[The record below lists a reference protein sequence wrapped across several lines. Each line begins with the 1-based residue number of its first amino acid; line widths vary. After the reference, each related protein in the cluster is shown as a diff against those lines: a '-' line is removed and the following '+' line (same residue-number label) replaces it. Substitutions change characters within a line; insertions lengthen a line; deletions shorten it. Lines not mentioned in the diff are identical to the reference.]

1 MVGAAT
7 ADVGVFLLQEI
18 CKDPRLF
25 VDGISTR
32 DLHQGSLG
40 NCWMVAAI
48 SCLAS
53 EPSLWKKVP
62 SPLHPNVLDS
72 FRFTVVPSPRSSR
85 TTRNKNGTR
94 SIPTCTRVSFI
105 SGSGASAGG
114 RTWSWTTVCR

>member
-1 MVGAAT
+1 MGGAMI
-7 ADVGVFLLQEI
+7 ADIGLFLLQEI

-53 EPSLWKKVP
+53 EPSLWKKVQ
-62 SPLHPNVLDS
+62 SLCSLLSYFLPLHL
-72 FRFTVVPSPRSSR
+72 
-85 TTRNKNGTR
+85 
-94 SIPTCTRVSFI
+94 VSVFI
-105 SGSGASAGG
+105 SPPS
-114 RTWSWTTVCR
+114 R

>member
-1 MVGAAT
+1 MGGASV
-7 ADVGVFLLQEI
+7 ADLGVFPLQEI

-53 EPSLWKKVP
+53 EPSLWKKVGTRCPRLSFPLLLLISP
-62 SPLHPNVLDS
+62 SP
-72 FRFTVVPSPRSSR
+72 PSR
-85 TTRNKNGTR
+85 
-94 SIPTCTRVSFI
+94 
-105 SGSGASAGG
+105 
-114 RTWSWTTVCR
+114 